1 MMESKLNLNN
11 IVLIG
16 FMGCGKTSIARAL
29 SRKLGFYFIDTDAL
43 IESYEG
49 KEIVKIFAQNSE
61 GYFRDLEKLTYTW
74 MKGSLLNSV
83 VATGGGFVK
92 SVDSMSGLGTVV
104 FIDLSLE
111 GVKQRLTQY
120 QKSLRPLADTDLYEL
135 YESRLPLY
143 KKFADITIDADD
155 KTVEQIANEIKEQL

>member
-1 MMESKLNLNN
+1 MNLNN

-16 FMGCGKTSIARAL
+16 FMGCGKSSIARGLA
-29 SRKLGFYFIDTDAL
+29 RKIGFYFIDTDAL

-49 KEIVKIFAQNSE
+49 KEIVKIFAQSGE
-61 GYFRDLEKLTYTW
+61 GYFRDLEKLTHTW

-83 VATGGGFVK
+83 IATGGGFVK
-92 SVDSMSGLGTVV
+92 SVDDLNSLGKVV

-111 GVKQRLTQY
+111 NVRKRLDIHE
-120 QKSLRPLADTDLYEL
+120 SSARPLANENLSAL

-143 KKFADITIDADD
+143 EAVADIRIDANGKALDQI
-155 KTVEQIANEIKEQL
+155 VEEIREKI

>member
-1 MMESKLNLNN
+1 MNLNN

-29 SRKLGFYFIDTDAL
+29 SRRKGYYFIDTDAL

-49 KEIVKIFAQNSE
+49 KEIVRIFAQNGE

-74 MKGSLLNSV
+74 MKGSLINCV
-83 VATGGGFVK
+83 IATGGGFVK
-92 SVDSMSGLGTVV
+92 SVESLEGLGKIV

-111 GVKQRLTQY
+111 NVRKRLDMDSGVH
-120 QKSLRPLADTDLYEL
+120 RPLADENLSAL

-143 KKFADITIDADD
+143 ESLCDIRIDAND
-155 KTVEQIANEIKEQL
+155 KSLDQIVVEIERSL